1 MSQLVIHKA
10 EFKHRRKSFKLT
22 RFMVQQILSIPSGN
36 NPIVLCNT
44 DLKPC
49 DTSAQPNPAFNHG
62 TKLSIDDAVAK
73 LFAEHDEEA
82 FMRMFMIVAIS
93 TIFCPSTE
101 NFVNLNYLPYLLYI
115 SQIQTYDWSSHV
127 LNYIL
132 SEVKKYQAFISSK
145 DDGYIYIA
153 YIDFLDMGLNY
164 PKYHQISYDVPRIC
178 SVTSEDFSF
187 AAFVD
192 RNFSHPGCATYGI
205 LQFRNLASSP
215 YYDDPD
221 NVKVTEIVSEDGSL
235 LCDVPHKTNEKAIIA
250 PDRKESIFFLIQTL
264 SQIKVLQ
271 YTMIFHLMSVTNYLV
286 LHNIS
291 FIIRFFQHF
300 FFLLLSHYFS

>member
-1 MSQLVIHKA
+1 MDRMKNRFSSKRFQKTIDSLTEDQKGFIVKHGFQNLLNVQKFSIPVSFLEWIMSQLVIHKA

-22 RFMVQQILSIPSGN
+22 RFMVQQILGIPSGD
-36 NPIVLCNT
+36 NPIVLCNA

-73 LFAEHDEEA
+73 LLAEHDEEA

-101 NFVNLNYLPYLLYI
+101 NFVNLNYLPYLLDI

-145 DDGYIYIA
+145 DDGYIYVGSC
-153 YIDFLDMGLNY
+153 L
-164 PKYHQISYDVPRIC
+164 P
-178 SVTSEDFSF
+178 
-187 AAFVD
+187 
-192 RNFSHPGCATYGI
+192 I
-205 LQFRNLASSP
+205 LA
-215 YYDDPD
+215 
-221 NVKVTEIVSEDGSL
+221 VS
-235 LCDVPHKTNEKAIIA
+235 
-250 PDRKESIFFLIQTL
+250 FFLFL
-264 SQIKVLQ
+264 
-271 YTMIFHLMSVTNYLV
+271 YDIFH
-286 LHNIS
+286 
-291 FIIRFFQHF
+291 
-300 FFLLLSHYFS
+300 